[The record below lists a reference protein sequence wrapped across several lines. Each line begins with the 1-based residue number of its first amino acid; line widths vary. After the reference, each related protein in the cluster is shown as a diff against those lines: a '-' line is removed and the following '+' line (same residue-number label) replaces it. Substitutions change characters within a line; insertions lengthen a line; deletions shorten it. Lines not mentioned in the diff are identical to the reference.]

1 MDSTVFLMQ
10 MNFYPNPNAPAN
22 HTDSN
27 TKVNVYNMIK
37 TETHERENNELTK
50 KLETVL
56 EKVSAISNPVNSLLV
71 QEFYQFIKDNR
82 K

>member
-1 MDSTVFLMQ
+1 
-10 MNFYPNPNAPAN
+10 
-22 HTDSN
+22 
-27 TKVNVYNMIK
+27 MIK
-37 TETHERENNELTK
+37 TETQERENNALTK
-50 KLETVL
+50 KLETVF

>member
-1 MDSTVFLMQ
+1 
-10 MNFYPNPNAPAN
+10 MNFYPNADGPAN

-37 TETHERENNELTK
+37 TETQERENNELTK
-50 KLETVL
+50 NLETVF